1 MLATR
6 HDKWPLIAPAL
17 APLGLVVEVAE
28 VDTDS
33 LGTFTGEVER
43 PASQWDT
50 AVAKARLGMRAT
62 GSLLGLA
69 SEGSIGSHP
78 AMPYIAS
85 ATELVVLVDDELGIV
100 VGETEVSFDIVVH
113 SLTTTP
119 GEPLDAYLQRA
130 DFPRHGLIVMP
141 SIGRGGPIVK
151 GLHDEADVVD
161 AIARC
166 AAASTDGRAR
176 VTTDLRA
183 HHCPSRRLIIA
194 AAAARLAARLA
205 ACCPACDTPGWG
217 IVRAERGAPCAECG
231 DLVDIVV
238 ARIEGCQRC
247 PVELPM
253 PLAGRATADP
263 SRCPSCNP

>member
-1 MLATR
+1 MLTTR

-17 APLGLVVEVAE
+17 APLGLAVQVAD

-33 LGTFTGEVER
+33 LGTFTGEIER
-43 PASQWDT
+43 AADQWDT
-50 AVAKARLGMRAT
+50 AVAKARMGMRVT

-100 VGETEVSFDIVVH
+100 VGETEVSFDIVVV
-113 SLTTTP
+113 SFTTAP
-119 GEPLDAYLQRA
+119 GEPLDKYLQRA
-130 DFPRHGLIVMP
+130 DFPGHGLIVMP
-141 SIGRGGPIVK
+141 SIGRNGPIVK
-151 GLHDEADVVD
+151 GIHDEAALHA
-161 AIARC
+161 AIALC
-166 AAASTDGRAR
+166 ATASADGLAR
-176 VTTDLRA
+176 VTSDLRA
-183 HHCPSRRLIIA
+183 HHCPSRRAIIA

-247 PVELPM
+247 LVELRM
-253 PLAGRATADP
+253 PLADRATADP